1 MEHIKEWQS
10 RPLEAVYFTVWMD
23 GIVLKVKHN
32 GKYIN
37 KCIYLVIGLKKDG
50 LKEVLGM

>member
-1 MEHIKEWQS
+1 
-10 RPLEAVYFTVWMD
+10 MD

-32 GKYIN
+32 GKYIS

-50 LKEVLGM
+50 LKEVLGMWMAETESASFWMSVLTDLI